1 MIKIQK
7 QKFSCE
13 KVINQIKSNIK
24 IGAIVSFQGYVR
36 DFDNSKNDNILEL
49 NIEHYDGMTQKAI
62 ERIELLAR
70 KKWRLEEI
78 VIIHRFG
85 RLTIN
90 DLIVLVVVASAHRG
104 EAFEACRYIIDSL
117 KIHVP
122 FWKKEISEKKSK
134 WVKQKKSDLLRPNL
148 SN

>member
-85 RLTIN
+85 R
-90 DLIVLVVVASAHRG
+90 
-104 EAFEACRYIIDSL
+104 
-117 KIHVP
+117 
-122 FWKKEISEKKSK
+122 
-134 WVKQKKSDLLRPNL
+134 
-148 SN
+148 